1 VLVMKL
7 SQGLPV
13 VVRGSPVGKRTV
25 CTIDN
30 EKSKVKQHDKSI
42 SLGETEMAWKR
53 WQKGAH
59 DGTSRN
65 EERSLR

>member
-30 EKSKVKQHDKSI
+30 EKSKVKQHDKSG
-42 SLGETEMAWKR
+42 SDAYR
-53 WQKGAH
+53 
-59 DGTSRN
+59 
-65 EERSLR
+65 